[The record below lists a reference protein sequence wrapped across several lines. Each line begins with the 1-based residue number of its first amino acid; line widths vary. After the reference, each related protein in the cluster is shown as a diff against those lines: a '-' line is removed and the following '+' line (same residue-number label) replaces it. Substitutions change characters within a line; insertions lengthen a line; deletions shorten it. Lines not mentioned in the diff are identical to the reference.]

1 MAVRHQLV
9 KRPPSKVWEVLE
21 DGHRYA
27 DWVVGTHDSRPLDTT
42 WPAVGSRIEYT
53 VRVGPWQVA
62 GNTVVRHLDK
72 PNRLELEAF
81 SGALGTARIAIE
93 VRPWGDHTLVIVDE
107 HPLQGPGG
115 VLHNA
120 AVDALI
126 QVRHRSML
134 SRLAKLVEQGEGG
147 PRKHGSAQR
156 TAEA

>member
-9 KRPPSKVWEVLE
+9 KSPPSKVWEVLE
-21 DGHRYA
+21 DGRRYA

-53 VRVGPWQVA
+53 VRLGPWQV
-62 GNTVVRHLDK
+62 GGHTVVRHLDK
-72 PNRLELEAF
+72 PDRLELEAY
-81 SGALGTARIAIE
+81 SGALGTGRIAIE
-93 VRPWGDHTLVIVDE
+93 VRPWGKHTLVIVDE

-126 QVRHRSML
+126 QLRHRSML
-134 SRLAKLVEQGEGG
+134 SRLAKLVEQGGHPREHGG
-147 PRKHGSAQR
+147 TRQ